1 MSFFRK
7 VLRTRIR
14 DDSPES
20 ERVVAVDFLARLDRA
35 RIDHLDRRQFR
46 PFIHEG
52 VLAIAGDRRATLF
65 EHPNS
70 RVTFHQIEVAQRGVL
85 RFGHAVD
92 PAVWEKGGD
101 GVEFVV
107 EVSDPVSRRTAR
119 YSRYLDPKHLPSERR
134 WLGAEIDLHPFVGSR
149 VEISFATD
157 CGPENNADFDWA
169 HWSDPT
175 IVVDSHPDVR
185 LLTLLDSAS
194 VWTQKVELVKEDL
207 FLIGE
212 DLRQVISAHP
222 DSVVLFQGIRVPRGG
237 RLETAIGINQT
248 AWQSISRGVAFEI
261 VMRTA
266 DGTETSVFS
275 DRLHPAGVAADRC
288 WREVLV
294 PLDEFADRRVDISF
308 RTLADPGEKQEPM
321 WSGWSQPRLTVP
333 RPAGAKRSLPTTPN
347 VILLTLDTV
356 RADHLGCY
364 GASAARTPNLDW
376 LAAQGAVFER
386 CFSQSNIT
394 LPSHLA
400 ILSSRYPSQ
409 HTRDNTPYSL
419 APSLETLGDL
429 LREREFDTSS
439 VISAE
444 ILNPAWCR
452 GIDRGF
458 SQYRGVQGVRRLG
471 GHTLSLFQEWLDKRP
486 PGPFFSWVHWFD
498 AHAPYI
504 PPRSHYGMF
513 FPQQGAAVAA
523 GSLVLPNELEHY
535 RRWTDP
541 FADLRM
547 PLAQYD
553 ASITYL
559 DSVLGDLL
567 KDLERRGLHEQTI
580 IAVTAD
586 HGECLGEREVYFA
599 HVGLHDVVTHVPL
612 ILFAPGRLRAGQR
625 SSAMAMTV
633 DILPTLFALLDLAP
647 PDGAQGKNLLQALGA
662 GGGADQAV
670 FAEHSRDAQ
679 LMVRTSRFKYIR
691 STADLAYTSRFSFRK
706 GDEELYD
713 LDADPKE
720 ERNLAKKEAGLLD
733 ELRARLAAWEAAN
746 RGGAAHGHTLQA
758 DDEVAEKLR
767 SLGYF

>member
-1 MSFFRK
+1 MSLIRR
-7 VLRTRIR
+7 VLGSSTQGGA
-14 DDSPES
+14 PEP
-20 ERVVAVDFLARLDRA
+20 ERAVAVDFLARLERA
-35 RIDHLDRRQFR
+35 EIDHLDKRQFR

-52 VLAIAGDRRATLF
+52 TLEIAGDRRATLF

-70 RVTFHQIEVAQRGVL
+70 RVTFHQIEVTQRGVL
-85 RFGHAVD
+85 RFAHAVD

-101 GVEFVV
+101 GVEFIV
-107 EVSDPVSRRTAR
+107 EVNDPLSRRAAR

-134 WLGAEIDLHPFVGSR
+134 WVGAEIDLHPFVGSR

-169 HWSDPT
+169 HWGDPA
-175 IVVDSHPDVR
+175 IVVDSQPDLR

-207 FLIGE
+207 FLINE

-222 DSVVLFQGIRVPRGG
+222 DSVVLFRGIRVPRGG
-237 RLETAIGINQT
+237 RLETAIGVNQIT
-248 AWQSISRGVAFEI
+248 WQNLSRGVAFEI
-261 VMRTA
+261 VVRGP
-266 DGTETSVFS
+266 DGCETSVFA
-275 DRLHPAGVAADRC
+275 DRLDPASVAADRC
-288 WREVLV
+288 WREVQV
-294 PLDEFADRRVDISF
+294 PLESFADCRVDLSF
-308 RTLADPGEKQEPM
+308 RTTADPGEKREPM

-333 RPAGAKRSLPTTPN
+333 RPAGAKHTAPTAPN
-347 VILLTLDTV
+347 VVLLTLDTV

-364 GASAARTPNLDW
+364 GAAAARTPNLDW

-419 APSLETLGDL
+419 APTLETLGDL

-439 VISAE
+439 VVSAE

-452 GIDRGF
+452 GIERGF

-471 GHTLSLFQEWLDKRP
+471 SHTLSLFQEWLDKRP

-504 PPRSHYGMF
+504 PPRSHYGIF
-513 FPQQGAAVAA
+513 FPQNGATL
-523 GSLVLPNELEHY
+523 SPKRLVLPKELEHY

-541 FADLRM
+541 FKDLRM

-567 KDLERRGLHEQTI
+567 KDLERRDMLEQTI

-586 HGECLGEREVYFA
+586 HGECLGERDVYFA

-612 ILFAPGRLRAGQR
+612 ILYAPGRLRAGQR
-625 SSAMAMTV
+625 RSAMAMTV
-633 DILPTLFALLDLAP
+633 DILPTLFALLELAP
-647 PDGAQGKNLLQALGA
+647 PAGAQGRNLLPALGA
-662 GGGADQAV
+662 EPGADEAV

-706 GDEELYD
+706 GDDELYD
-713 LDADPKE
+713 LKTDPAE
-720 ERNLAKKEAGLLD
+720 VRNLAKKEPGLLD
-733 ELRARLAAWEAAN
+733 EMRARLAAWEAAN
-746 RGGAAHGHTLQA
+746 RSGTAHGHTLQA